1 MCFLNYPLYSIDDLM
16 KSIFMATKNID
27 AKKYGAH
34 IQAVLKVFQEI
45 EKFDIHAKDVRM
57 SSHRI
62 SSCVISSSIS

>member
-1 MCFLNYPLYSIDDLM
+1 M

-27 AKKYGAH
+27 VKKYGAH

-45 EKFDIHAKDVRM
+45 EKFDINSKDV
-57 SSHRI
+57 SINSHRV